1 MNALQLVD
9 DTIGQMVMEENIK
22 ILLIEDNP
30 GDTYLIKEQIE
41 EFATFSYVF
50 NYVGTL
56 NEAFAV
62 LNKQPFYVIVSR
74 P

>member
-1 MNALQLVD
+1 
-9 DTIGQMVMEENIK
+9 MEKNIK
-22 ILLIEDNP
+22 ILFIEDNP
-30 GDTYLIKEQIE
+30 GDTYLIKEHIE

-62 LNKQPFYVIVSR
+62 LNKQPFYVIVLDLELPDSYGINTFLSCL
-74 P
+74 